1 MINGRIW
8 SCCVLEALC
17 VSCLDTR
24 HELVSAQ
31 LATLAFDVFEV
42 WSTGCILHILLSG
55 QIPMVEEGDKG
66 TEARQVGCHDHT

>member
-1 MINGRIW
+1 MNW
-8 SCCVLEALC
+8 FP
-17 VSCLDTR
+17 
-24 HELVSAQ
+24 AQ